1 MSVVQS
7 RNYQDTDAVVLQ
19 QFGRVRRLTDTNH
32 IKHLVLLQLLWN
44 NNKNTDKS
52 QHWLVTN
59 THQYSQRPQLFE
71 LQVTQ
76 HVVKS

>member
-32 IKHLVLLQLLWN
+32 IKHLVLLQLL
-44 NNKNTDKS
+44 
-52 QHWLVTN
+52 
-59 THQYSQRPQLFE
+59 
-71 LQVTQ
+71 
-76 HVVKS
+76 